1 MSTTAWR
8 FSGTEGADAAVLR
21 LKQLDSQELMDVQDV
36 AVLRWPQ
43 YASAPQVQEHV
54 TDEGNKASSLAKRI
68 RKAGIDGAMLQSVKD
83 DMQLG
88 TSAVVVL
95 SVDAAIESVAKAF
108 EGQAMELIRSDL
120 SVQQEDAL
128 RAAFSAGP
136 RALSQSSRL
145 QLAAGRRASRCRARG
160 APASTRTSGR

>member
-1 MSTTAWR
+1 VSTTAWR

-21 LKQLDSQELMDVQDV
+21 LKQLDAQDLMDVQDV

-54 TDEGNKASSLAKRI
+54 TDEGSKASSLAKRI
-68 RKAGIDGAMLQSVKD
+68 RKAGIDAGLMQAVKD

-88 TSAVVVL
+88 TSALILL
-95 SVDAAIESVAKAF
+95 SMDAEIEPVAKAF

-128 RAAFSAGP
+128 RTAF
-136 RALSQSSRL
+136 
-145 QLAAGRRASRCRARG
+145 GR
-160 APASTRTSGR
+160 

>member
-21 LKQLDSQELMDVQDV
+21 LKQLDAQELMDVQDV

-68 RKAGIDGAMLQSVKD
+68 RKAGIDGTMVQSVKD
-83 DMQLG
+83 DMKLG
-88 TSAVVVL
+88 TSALVVL
-95 SVDAAIESVAKAF
+95 SADAAIDSVAKAF

-120 SVQQEDAL
+120 SVQQEDRV
-128 RAAFSAGP
+128 RAAFADAQG
-136 RALSQSSRL
+136 
-145 QLAAGRRASRCRARG
+145 G
-160 APASTRTSGR
+160 